1 MYEVVFFIWTCVVDV
16 YYRSLIFHDYRYVAW
31 RWTALQRTH
40 PVWAIFMDSSA
51 ILFHILIDISA
62 LTTDYQAI
70 GNNPITAVIANHQ
83 LMWRN

>member
-1 MYEVVFFIWTCVVDV
+1 
-16 YYRSLIFHDYRYVAW
+16 
-31 RWTALQRTH
+31 
-40 PVWAIFMDSSA
+40 MDSSA

-83 LMWRN
+83 LM